1 MSSPLIASADRASW
15 RIDTSLTTA
24 FDFDYQGG
32 REQLLRLYDRGTRK
46 QWIGADRLD
55 WSLEVDPTDPLG
67 MPDQSIPIADTPL
80 WARMGERDRNE
91 VRRHAAAWRFS
102 QFMHGEQGALVCT
115 AKIVQSVP
123 DLDAKFYAATQ
134 VIDEARHVEVYSRY
148 LHEKLQLVYPMNP
161 NLGSL
166 LHDVISDSRWDMT
179 YLGMQVL
186 IEGLALAAFGLIRN
200 QATEPL
206 GRAINAYVMQDEARH
221 VMFGRLALRDYY
233 PQLTEAERD
242 EREEFCVDACYRMRD
257 RFLAEELWQN
267 LDLPIDDVM
276 EHLRHSESQ
285 RMFRSYLFMRIVP
298 ILRDIGLWGP
308 RIRGA
313 FEDMGVLAFADA
325 DIDAAMADDERA
337 ADEFDAASPTSRTS
351 PTSREPF
358 CPSESF
364 VVMRSLRT
372 ERLRAGPVPHAGTRA
387 ARCVGRGGS
396 PPSVS
401 SPRRA
406 ALRARW
412 RCL

>member
-1 MSSPLIASADRASW
+1 MSAPLIASADRASW
-15 RIDTSLTTA
+15 HIDTSMTTA

-46 QWIGADRLD
+46 QWVGADRLD
-55 WSLEVDPTDPLG
+55 WSLEVDPSDPLG

-80 WARMGERDRNE
+80 WARMSEQDRNE
-91 VRRHAAAWRFS
+91 VRRHSAAWRFS

-148 LHEKLQLVYPMNP
+148 LHEKLELVYPMNP
-161 NLGSL
+161 NLSSL

-206 GRAINAYVMQDEARH
+206 GQALNAYVMQDEARH

-257 RFLAEELWQN
+257 RFLAEELWAEPRPADRRRDGAPPQ
-267 LDLPIDDVM
+267 
-276 EHLRHSESQ
+276 Q
-285 RMFRSYLFMRIVP
+285 RVAAHVP
-298 ILRDIGLWGP
+298 LVPVHAHRPDPAATSGC
-308 RIRGA
+308 
-313 FEDMGVLAFADA
+313 GVRRVRRAFARHG
-325 DIDAAMADDERA
+325 RA
-337 ADEFDAASPTSRTS
+337 
-351 PTSREPF
+351 
-358 CPSESF
+358 
-364 VVMRSLRT
+364 
-372 ERLRAGPVPHAGTRA
+372 RLRRRRP
-387 ARCVGRGGS
+387 RCCDGR
-396 PPSVS
+396 
-401 SPRRA
+401 
-406 ALRARW
+406 
-412 RCL
+412 

>member
-1 MSSPLIASADRASW
+1 MPRRGRRPHADAMSAPLIASADRASW
-15 RIDTSLTTA
+15 HIDTSMTTA

-46 QWIGADRLD
+46 QWVGADRLD
-55 WSLEVDPTDPLG
+55 WSLEVDPSDPLG

-80 WARMGERDRNE
+80 WSRMSEQDRNE
-91 VRRHAAAWRFS
+91 VRRHSAAWRFS

-148 LHEKLQLVYPMNP
+148 LHEKLELVYPMNP
-161 NLGSL
+161 NLSSL

-276 EHLRHSESQ
+276 AHLRNSESQ

-308 RIRGA
+308 RIRRA
-313 FEDMGVLAFADA
+313 FEEMGVLGFADT

-337 ADEFDAASPTSRTS
+337 AEEFDQ
-351 PTSREPF
+351 
-358 CPSESF
+358 
-364 VVMRSLRT
+364 
-372 ERLRAGPVPHAGTRA
+372 RAQH
-387 ARCVGRGGS
+387 
-396 PPSVS
+396 VS
-401 SPRRA
+401 A
-406 ALRARW
+406 VINVA
-412 RCL
+412 